1 VSVVSRGVSLRLYTL
16 RGVLLETLDTEPLE
30 RSKSPSTSLNSVGRS
45 DQVGRRV
52 GDVGSRVRVLQCL
65 LTRVHWP
72 SGNVNLFA
80 KRHIERLE
88 ERVHVLPAVQL
99 AEAAELGGDDRL
111 ESVAGAVTVDELLDM
126 SGLDLAAVVD
136 DLSRGVDE
144 SLGEV
149 AGRVV
154 DLRETEGDVTRNR

>member
-1 VSVVSRGVSLRLYTL
+1 
-16 RGVLLETLDTEPLE
+16 
-30 RSKSPSTSLNSVGRS
+30 
-45 DQVGRRV
+45 
-52 GDVGSRVRVLQCL
+52 
-65 LTRVHWP
+65 
-72 SGNVNLFA
+72 LFA

-111 ESVAGAVTVDELLDM
+111 ECVAGAVTVDELLDV

>member
-1 VSVVSRGVSLRLYTL
+1 VSVVSRGVGLRLHTL
-16 RGVLLETLDTEPLE
+16 RCVLLETLDTEPLE
-30 RSKSPSTSLNSVGRS
+30 RSKSPSTRLNSVGRS
-45 DQVGRRV
+45 DQVGGRV
-52 GDVGSRVRVLQCL
+52 GDIGRRVRVLQCL
-65 LTRVHWP
+65 FARVHWP
-72 SGNVNLFA
+72 SSNVNLLA
-80 KRHIERLE
+80 ERHVERLE

-111 ESVAGAVTVDELLDM
+111 ECVTGAVTIDELLDV

-144 SLGEV
+144 SLSEV

-154 DLRETEGDVTRNR
+154 DLRETEGDVTRSR